1 MAQSKRIL
9 LVEDNPHDAELAM
22 EALARHGLANTVD
35 HVKSGE
41 DALDYLYRRGSY
53 AGGDIRNLAV
63 VMLDLN
69 LPRMG
74 GLEVLRTIKSDQHL
88 KGIPVVVLTSSRE
101 ERDMVESYRLGVNS
115 YVVKPASFQDFAN
128 AVKELGIFWAVTNE
142 PPPVHRKDRP

>member
-74 GLEVLRTIKSDQHL
+74 AWKCCAPSS
-88 KGIPVVVLTSSRE
+88 PTS
-101 ERDMVESYRLGVNS
+101 
-115 YVVKPASFQDFAN
+115 
-128 AVKELGIFWAVTNE
+128 T
-142 PPPVHRKDRP
+142 